1 MRKERTIH
9 ITETPRDAMQ
19 GIPGFISTETKAEYQ
34 NLLLKCGFD
43 CLDAGSFVSPKAIPQ
58 MADTAAVLG
67 LLNTSGTNIMILAGN
82 EKGCLQAARHEK
94 VATVGFPY
102 SVSPTFLQRN
112 INSTPE
118 KAYGTID
125 KMLDIT
131 HLNNKNLL
139 VYLGMAFGNPYG
151 DEWNTGLLLSETEK
165 LHRKGLRDI
174 ALSDITA
181 EASPD
186 RIFEVC
192 NLLQK
197 TFGDIR
203 FRLHLHIL
211 PGEGHPKIDAA
222 VSAGIRYFESAIGGA
237 GGCPMTGYKMV
248 SNLNTADLLTYCN
261 INGYDTSIDPGFFT
275 LAVAMAGKIFSK
287 PTK

>member
-1 MRKERTIH
+1 MRKVKTIH
-9 ITETPRDAMQ
+9 LTETPRDAMQ
-19 GIPGFISTETKAEYQ
+19 GIPGFIATATKAEYQ

-43 CLDAGSFVSPKAIPQ
+43 CLDAGSFVSPKAVPQ
-58 MADTAAVLG
+58 MADTAAVLE
-67 LLNTSGTNIMILAGN
+67 LLNTSGTNILVIAGN
-82 EKGCLQAARHEK
+82 EKGCLQAAGHEK

-118 KAYGTID
+118 KASGTID

-131 HLNNKNLL
+131 RLNNKNLL

-151 DEWNTGLLLSETEK
+151 DAWNTGLLLSETEK

-192 NLLQK
+192 HLLLK
-197 TFGDIR
+197 TFGDIK
-203 FRLHLHIL
+203 FRLHLHIA

-222 VSAGIRYFESAIGGA
+222 VSAGIHYFESVIGGV

-248 SNLNTADLLTYCN
+248 SNLNTVDILTYCD
-261 INGYDTSIDPGFFT
+261 INGYDTSVDLDFFNQAT
-275 LAVAMAGKIFSK
+275 AMAGKIFSK
-287 PTK
+287 PAK